1 MSTTKQYHEETQAE
15 RDARHQAEVA
25 AASAPKLTPEQ
36 QKAQRLAN
44 EAAHIASQ
52 DFMASEPRYI
62 PSVENGA
69 ALHHAILQKYGGV
82 YSPENLAAAFQW
94 CVDSKLIAPT
104 VAKLWEPETPLEH
117 ARSRGWTRRKIDATP
132 PAKLREMIKDPFV
145 KQMVE
150 AIYAAG
156 E

>member
-1 MSTTKQYHEETQAE
+1 
-15 RDARHQAEVA
+15 
-25 AASAPKLTPEQ
+25 
-36 QKAQRLAN
+36 
-44 EAAHIASQ
+44 
-52 DFMASEPRYI
+52 
-62 PSVENGA
+62 
-69 ALHHAILQKYGGV
+69 
-82 YSPENLAAAFQW
+82 